1 MIVPIDTTPA
11 QQMVTLP
18 VETVRQY
25 QEQRAQFENMAAQQA
40 NEAAAATARAMI
52 ARGEVESVVQRTAAE
67 VKTAQQA
74 ASRYAASAELS
85 RSLASHQL
93 APGAAEQLTQLWRD
107 EVRADLGADGS
118 FTVASKDFRPVA
130 DFVAA
135 KLADPSYS
143 HFKASS
149 GHAAPANASNPA
161 APAQPAEQLQ
171 PRNLGEAYLMRAL
184 AEKQAREAAQTANPT
199 TNPSQGFGGF
209 GKQHSGGFFS
219 IAHALRG
226 SR

>member
-1 MIVPIDTTPA
+1 MPVDNNPA

-25 QEQRAQFENMAAQQA
+25 QEQRAQYESMAAQQA
-40 NEAAAATARAMI
+40 SEAAAATARAML
-52 ARGEVESVVQRTAAE
+52 ARGEIESVVQRTAAE

-107 EVRADLGADGS
+107 EVRADLDASGN

-135 KLADPSYS
+135 KLNDPTYQ
-143 HFKASS
+143 HFRASNGGQS
-149 GHAAPANASNPA
+149 APANAGTPA
-161 APAQPAEQLQ
+161 APAPAEQPAPPQNYGEWILQ
-171 PRNLGEAYLMRAL
+171 RAAAAKAARDAAAPAHPISDMSKGFGLGRGANQNTFADMVRAL
-184 AEKQAREAAQTANPT
+184 SPR
-199 TNPSQGFGGF
+199 
-209 GKQHSGGFFS
+209 
-219 IAHALRG
+219 R
-226 SR
+226 